1 MATSDAMLNHFMKNG
16 LVKERA
22 PTDISA
28 FMRLSGGRA
37 RSKLRSRSKSK
48 AKKPSKLALKH
59 KRMFDRII
67 KRSRSKSKC
76 MTDVRDKALH
86 LFYKERSL
94 LSHGRRV
101 KSPKQAIAI
110 ALNKARRECRSKRGK
125 AAF

>member
-1 MATSDAMLNHFMKNG
+1 MSSADEAILQHLMSKG

-22 PTDISA
+22 QNDLSA
-28 FMRLSGGRA
+28 FIRGGRR
-37 RSKLRSRSKSK
+37 RSKKSKSK
-48 AKKPSKLALKH
+48 SKSKKPSKLALKH

-94 LSHGRRV
+94 MSHGRRV

-110 ALNKARRECRSKRGK
+110 ALNKARKDCRSKRGK